1 MKVLIASDIHGSM
14 FYAEELKRVI
24 EQEKPDLIAL
34 LGDFLYSGP
43 RNPVKE
49 DYSPKAVVDILTLF
63 RDKIIAVRGNCDADI
78 DVDVLPFAL
87 PRQNEIVVNN
97 RRLVLIHGDNMNLE
111 ALKLKKGDVLMYGH
125 THLPQLASVDGV
137 TILNPGSLSFP
148 KGGYPHTYMLLDENE
163 VRLVDLAGR
172 TLEVKSL

>member
-49 DYSPKAVVDILTLF
+49 DYNPKAVVDILTIF
-63 RDKIIAVRGNCDADI
+63 HDKIIAVRGNCDADI

-87 PRQNEIVVNN
+87 PRQNEIV
-97 RRLVLIHGDNMNLE
+97 DDMKLE